1 MEILPI
7 SLFRRSIN
15 LDVLQG
21 ECGGLQR
28 TYLKDRMAESREE
41 KDQPSQRKA
50 GPDLPVQWEW
60 TVRQTFT
67 VANKQGVVV

>member
-1 MEILPI
+1 MLPI

-15 LDVLQG
+15 LDVLPG
-21 ECGGLQR
+21 ECGSLQG

-50 GPDLPVQWEW
+50 GPDLPVQWERA
-60 TVRQTFT
+60 VRQTFP
-67 VANKQGVVV
+67 VANKQGDIV